1 MDPFDMLHIPDRQL
15 RLFAKKKL
23 TESELR
29 CKEEKVSH
37 PVLLCERR
45 AANLPTSCVVVVHSL
60 VLCLKPHHSRLTTH
74 QFTTQ
79 VRFETKIVVTD
90 VSEREELLGQI
101 EALSPDLVVVGR
113 RGLGALAKCVVSPV
127 FSF

>member
-1 MDPFDMLHIPDRQL
+1 
-15 RLFAKKKL
+15 
-23 TESELR
+23 
-29 CKEEKVSH
+29 
-37 PVLLCERR
+37 
-45 AANLPTSCVVVVHSL
+45 
-60 VLCLKPHHSRLTTH
+60 
-74 QFTTQ
+74 

>member
-1 MDPFDMLHIPDRQL
+1 M
-15 RLFAKKKL
+15 
-23 TESELR
+23 S
-29 CKEEKVSH
+29 
-37 PVLLCERR
+37 R
-45 AANLPTSCVVVVHSL
+45 AAHLPVVSL
-60 VLCLKPHHSRLTTH
+60 CGRCTLFVECQTAPLTTH

-113 RGLGALAKCVVSPV
+113 RGLGALAKCVISPV
-127 FSF
+127 FKSFSALAYLLATCPLHMRDRLVMGSTSEFCLQNCPCPVYVAS

>member
-1 MDPFDMLHIPDRQL
+1 VQGGEGQSPCV
-15 RLFAKKKL
+15 A
-23 TESELR
+23 
-29 CKEEKVSH
+29 VS
-37 PVLLCERR
+37 R
-45 AANLPTSCVVVVHSL
+45 AAHFPVVSL
-60 VLCLKPHHSRLTTH
+60 CGRCTCLVECQTAPLTTH

-113 RGLGALAKCVVSPV
+113 RGLGALAKCVISPV
-127 FSF
+127 FKSISASLPACNVPPPHARQVGHGIHL